1 MKSNALSTVIQNYL
15 ERLKRLQ
22 PRVARIINEIAE
34 EGGRAV
40 LVGGVVRDLIMGV
53 ASKDIDIE
61 VYGLALAQL
70 ESILRRQGPV
80 SLVGKSFGVLRL
92 HGLDIDWSIPRSDSP
107 GRKPAV
113 TFDPT
118 LNIERAF
125 ARRDL
130 TINAMGI
137 DMHNG
142 KLIDPFGGLQD
153 IEHKVLRSPDPTF
166 FEQDPL
172 RFYRMMQFISRLEF
186 YPDQHLHTLCKSM
199 DVSTVS
205 RERIESEFEK
215 MLLKSKRPSLG
226 LRWIQT
232 LGRMNE
238 LFPELGALVGCQQR
252 DDYHPEG
259 DVFEHSM
266 QALDAAAMLAQ
277 KITDSR
283 QKLILL
289 YAALCHDFG
298 KPLVT
303 KNIKGVWRSINHD
316 AQGVIPTKSF
326 LRRLMRNAEI
336 IEPVVLLVR
345 YHMQPL
351 QFISNKAKA
360 SAYKRLALKLAPST
374 SLAML
379 ALLALADKRGRNPKS
394 HDPLASCPDDKIIKE
409 FVAKAQKAY
418 VEYRPEEPLLQG
430 RDLMG
435 MVQPGPEMGK
445 VLRAAY
451 EIQLDEGITDKEEL
465 KRRVFEKNNA

>member
-1 MKSNALSTVIQNYL
+1 MKSNALLKVIQNYL
-15 ERLKRLQ
+15 SSLSHSQ
-22 PRVARIINEIAE
+22 PRMSRIIKEIE
-34 EGGRAV
+34 KEGGRAL

-53 ASKDIDIE
+53 TSKDIDIE
-61 VYGLALAQL
+61 VYGLALTQL
-70 ESILRRQGPV
+70 ESILKMQGPV

-118 LNIERAF
+118 LTIERAF

-142 KLIDPFGGLQD
+142 KLIDLFGGLQD
-153 IEHKVLRSPDPTF
+153 IEQKILRSPDPTF

-172 RFYRMMQFISRLEF
+172 RFYRVMQFISRLEF
-186 YPDQHLHTLCKSM
+186 YPDQQLHTLCKSM

-226 LRWIQT
+226 LRWLHN

-238 LFPELGALVGCQQR
+238 LFPELGACVGCEQR

-303 KNIKGVWRSINHD
+303 KLLKGIWRSPGHD
-316 AQGVIPTKSF
+316 EQGIIPAKSF
-326 LRRLMRNAEI
+326 LRRFMRTIEI
-336 IEPVVLLVR
+336 IEPVLLLVR

-351 QFISNKAKA
+351 QFILNKAKA

-379 ALLALADKRGRNPKS
+379 GLVALADKRGRNPKS
-394 HDPLASCPDDKIIKE
+394 HDPLASCADDKMIKE
-409 FVAKAQKAY
+409 FVVKAQKAF
-418 VEYRPEEPLLQG
+418 VEYKPEEPILQG

-435 MVQPGPEMGK
+435 IVKPGPEMGK
-445 VLRAAY
+445 VLRQAY
-451 EIQLDEGITDKEEL
+451 EIQLEEGITDKEEL
-465 KRRVFEKNNA
+465 LQRILPS